1 MHTLKDLLN
10 MNYLIYEQIVN
21 KSGLPVESVNQLLL
35 LERHLFEHMTSEE
48 VSSLINEFQKMSA
61 DFSFDEGI
69 NAILT
74 RISNQLAYMKHFY
87 EMQESTCFTIRKLR
101 RYEMNEYVNR
111 IFADVTFYE
120 HFHRRI
126 HKHLENN
133 SQNDFIY
140 SFFYPNYQQTQQKL
154 VPPISE
160 EEFWHH
166 EECDHLLLEDFQ
178 NCCERVMQYNLSTS
192 LVEGYLK
199 TFPTSLAPF
208 FDKRLLQYKKL
219 QDLFKKYRFDM
230 MQERERGLAIYQ
242 KTFEFDFSEFMQYQ
256 EWMNEI
262 GKASEEVLYSIKNAF
277 YQFQHGTKED
287 VDEAYQSLL
296 EDMQN
301 ENKVLKSCFST
312 VDELQR
318 FRGYLVTTQ
327 LDGCCLSFPLLLSF
341 FESENELSQ
350 NFMSVVFANRIL
362 NQLDEIEKD
371 LMKEEYNDDS
381 EDDALQDYIYQIQE
395 SQQVFLEFFKGEI
408 SLETF
413 VQDILDIKKE
423 FEIVPHYMV
432 ERNMVSSL
440 IQILS
445 KDYLEK
451 EKREKLT
458 SICCYAIFMQAIE
471 DDALLDDFES
481 LPFYSYCD
489 SKEFSSSFREEY
501 EEMSKSNTCYG
512 VYPYLKKAYKEALY
526 HLLSEKDREL
536 LKQHLKLARNKKI

>member
-21 KSGLPVESVNQLLL
+21 KSGLPVESVDQLLL

-48 VSSLINEFQKMSA
+48 VSALINEFQKMPA

-69 NAILT
+69 NAIFT
-74 RISNQLAYMKHFY
+74 RISIQLAYMKHFY
-87 EMQESTCFTIRKLR
+87 DMQESSNLTLRKLR
-101 RYEMNEYVNR
+101 VFEMNDYAHR
-111 IFADVTFYE
+111 IFEDLSFYE
-120 HFHRRI
+120 HFHRCV
-126 HKHLENN
+126 HKHLDNN

-160 EEFWHH
+160 EKFWHH

-178 NCCERVMQYNLSTS
+178 NCCERVMQYDLSTS

-256 EWMNEI
+256 KWMNEI

-327 LDGCCLSFPLLLSF
+327 LDGCC
-341 FESENELSQ
+341 
-350 NFMSVVFANRIL
+350 
-362 NQLDEIEKD
+362 
-371 LMKEEYNDDS
+371 
-381 EDDALQDYIYQIQE
+381 
-395 SQQVFLEFFKGEI
+395 QVI
-408 SLETF
+408 
-413 VQDILDIKKE
+413 
-423 FEIVPHYMV
+423 
-432 ERNMVSSL
+432 
-440 IQILS
+440 
-445 KDYLEK
+445 
-451 EKREKLT
+451 
-458 SICCYAIFMQAIE
+458 IF
-471 DDALLDDFES
+471 
-481 LPFYSYCD
+481 
-489 SKEFSSSFREEY
+489 
-501 EEMSKSNTCYG
+501 
-512 VYPYLKKAYKEALY
+512 
-526 HLLSEKDREL
+526 
-536 LKQHLKLARNKKI
+536 